1 MNKYFDC
8 ESNEIITEKQLEKEF
23 QQLKKDNPLEY
34 DYSFTDYIKNC
45 TSKNGTLTP
54 IKQKNNSHSYAF

>member
-23 QQLKKDNPLEY
+23 QQLKKESPTEY
-34 DYSFTDYIKNC
+34 DYSFADYINNC
-45 TSKNGTLTP
+45 TAKNGTLTL
-54 IKQKNNSHSYAF
+54 IKTERKEA